1 MPKQR
6 GSLAH
11 KWKPRHS
18 KKTVLVIGEGDAEV
32 TFLRHLSKLYNN
44 RGCGVACTIR
54 CAHGKGPEYILALP
68 ERYSRTIQYD
78 HSVVLLDTDLTWPEA
93 RVARAKS
100 RGVELLP
107 SAPCIEGL
115 LLDVLAMPIP
125 ETCRECKRAVKQ
137 LSINL
142 LRPASYDAHFPK
154 PSLDKRRDHVPTLS
168 RLIEIMSG
176 RRLYP
181 GPKR

>member
-6 GSLAH
+6 SNLDH
-11 KWKPRHS
+11 KPKSRHS
-18 KKTVLVIGEGDAEV
+18 KRTVLMIGEGDTEV
-32 TFLRHLSKLYNN
+32 AFLRHLGKLYNE
-44 RGCGVACTIR
+44 RGCGVACNIR

-78 HSVVLLDTDLTWPEA
+78 HSVVLLDTDLPWPEA
-93 RVARAKS
+93 LVASARS
-100 RGVELLP
+100 RRVELLP
-107 SAPCIEGL
+107 SRPCIEGL
-115 LLDVLAMPIP
+115 LLDVLDIPKP
-125 ETCRECKRAVKQ
+125 ETCRECKRTIKQ

-142 LRPASYDAHFPK
+142 LRTESYNTHFPK
-154 PSLDKRRDHVPTLS
+154 PSLDKRCDSVPTLC